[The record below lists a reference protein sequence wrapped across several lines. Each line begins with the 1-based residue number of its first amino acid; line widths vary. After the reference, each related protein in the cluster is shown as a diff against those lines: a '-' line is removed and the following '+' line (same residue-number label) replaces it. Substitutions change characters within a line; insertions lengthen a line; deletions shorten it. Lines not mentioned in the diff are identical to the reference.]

1 MLKLN
6 PRNLTFTFSNGYFV
20 IWLKYAFF
28 SPSPKRRL
36 KSVTKYKVVYLEA
49 LKSQQES
56 EKLLVQNLGEDED
69 QERLVQFGVTK
80 PMEVIVSVRESTK
93 ERSQERRGKRNL
105 EQVE

>member
-1 MLKLN
+1 M
-6 PRNLTFTFSNGYFV
+6 
-20 IWLKYAFF
+20 
-28 SPSPKRRL
+28 
-36 KSVTKYKVVYLEA
+36 EA